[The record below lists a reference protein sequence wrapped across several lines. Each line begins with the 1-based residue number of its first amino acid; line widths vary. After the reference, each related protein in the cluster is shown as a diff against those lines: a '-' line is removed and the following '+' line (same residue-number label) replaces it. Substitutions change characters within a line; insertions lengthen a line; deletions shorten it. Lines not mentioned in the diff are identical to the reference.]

1 MYRGALKFKRV
12 DHILREQ
19 KREEWNQ
26 PRFWPVILVVVL
38 LGLGTV
44 PAINTIRRRGKA
56 TA

>member
-1 MYRGALKFKRV
+1 MYRGALKFKKI
-12 DHILREQ
+12 DHVMREG
-19 KREEWNQ
+19 KREEWNN
-26 PRFWPVILVVVL
+26 PRFWPVIVFIIL

>member
-1 MYRGALKFKRV
+1 L
-12 DHILREQ
+12 
-19 KREEWNQ
+19 
-26 PRFWPVILVVVL
+26 ILVVVL

>member
-12 DHILREQ
+12 DHVLREE

-26 PRFWPVILVVVL
+26 PRFWPVVLVVII